1 MLPTLRRQ
9 LASAAALPRAVSR
22 ASNNPVRSNWLRG
35 EVQQVWD
42 TPLMELVFKAASV
55 HRMFHDPERIQ
66 LCTLMNIKSELP
78 SLEMAR
84 ESD

>member
-1 MLPTLRRQ
+1 
-9 LASAAALPRAVSR
+9 
-22 ASNNPVRSNWLRG
+22 
-35 EVQQVWD
+35 
-42 TPLMELVFKAASV
+42 MELVFKAASV

-66 LCTLMNIKSELP
+66 LCTLMNIKSESP